1 VSTRHNRW
9 SVLAALFSAL
19 LIASCST
26 GDPGRVTRN
35 DPYPYWK
42 KGAGAAEAA
51 GFMKI
56 QVPEGATEVKG
67 AVQVNP
73 QEDSYILTFRT
84 DSATA
89 ARIAKDLR
97 SEDPPAPWR
106 SSFSPKRERF
116 RHLGLAEPQTLKAPS
131 GQARR
136 QDKEERQRFER
147 APQLIL
153 PNGEG
158 MGYIRLLGRL
168 TRLRAVAGPSA
179 VDPSLPA
186 LGKWLTWF
194 AERVEHCGVL
204 QAMSRRLAAH

>member
-1 VSTRHNRW
+1 MSTRHNRW
-9 SVLAALFSAL
+9 SVLATLFSAL

-56 QVPEGATEVKG
+56 QVPSGATEVKG

-89 ARIAKDLR
+89 AQIAKDLR
-97 SEDPPAPWR
+97 SEDPPAPWK
-106 SSFSPKRERF
+106 SSSSPKRELF
-116 RHLGLAEPQTLKAPS
+116 RHLGLAEPQTLKAPLRAS
-131 GQARR
+131 VCPPCVEDDRRRKVAWMEIYIENLSSEQARVYLHA
-136 QDKEERQRFER
+136 F
-147 APQLIL
+147 
-153 PNGEG
+153 
-158 MGYIRLLGRL
+158 
-168 TRLRAVAGPSA
+168 
-179 VDPSLPA
+179 
-186 LGKWLTWF
+186 
-194 AERVEHCGVL
+194 
-204 QAMSRRLAAH
+204 